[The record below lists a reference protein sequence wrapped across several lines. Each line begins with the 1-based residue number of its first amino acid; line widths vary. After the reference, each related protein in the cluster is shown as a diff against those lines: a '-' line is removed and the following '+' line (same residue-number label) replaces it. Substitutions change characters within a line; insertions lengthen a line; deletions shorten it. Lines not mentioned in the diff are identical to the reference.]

1 MSTTIKAN
9 VASILNN
16 DPDGDRVTLS
26 IAQDEDGTYFI
37 LTDSDEDCGP
47 HASTIEGSMDDIEAM
62 YGTQNSPWDLQYS

>member
-37 LTDSDEDCGP
+37 LADYNEECGP
-47 HASTIEGSMDDIEAM
+47 HASTIDGSMDDIEAM